1 MLKTKNLNY
10 SLMVVTLNAK
20 SELETKY
27 AWYQLKT
34 HPNAI

>member
-1 MLKTKNLNY
+1 MLKKKNAINGD
-10 SLMVVTLNAK
+10 TK

>member
-1 MLKTKNLNY
+1 MLKTEKCHLNY
-10 SLMVVTLNAK
+10 SLTVVKLNAK

-34 HPNAI
+34 Q